1 MSIVWTNPSES
12 GIGDRFLDL
21 LNFTTYAVVRGKHL
35 KCVYPVQPFTFTD
48 YEKSRPT
55 YRLEDY
61 KLSNIK
67 TYMNLPKSLHLYLHE
82 NEVGDFDEVIK
93 ATHYNDS
100 PFTFHERYRLPC
112 SIFQFVQQY
121 LELASSISFN
131 LPHPFTPTT
140 PYMTVHLRRTDKVWD
155 HKDNIHHG
163 IQTHELDELNTKTMR
178 VMDELIQR
186 GIRSVYFCGDDRD
199 VIDFYT
205 SNYADKLH
213 ILNHEINIE
222 DEIEQVYFD
231 LHMLANSSWIILSQR
246 HSSFSLFASM
256 IKQAK
261 LVYLYEADTIEN
273 MYYTFF
279 PHIIHYSKLFQ
290 TCTILGHQGFG
301 DLFSQNA
308 IYNHYGTIYQN
319 TTILALNESVKQ
331 VLDAMLQSNPSITCK
346 VPTFQ
351 PSDPTQ
357 TCVRCHMSCSLTHCN
372 RDVSKQCISFKP
384 STDDSSICIKLGA
397 FKNYPFWSHILS
409 TGKNFVNHFYT
420 TEFFHPN
427 KKFTGFTLSIDPH
440 LNKSL
445 VSSLSIQKPY
455 AVIHE
460 IPDGNILRN
469 TIDPSLEIINLHGQ
483 SITMIDTIDLLLGAD
498 EIHVVDSSYSL
509 LIYYLTFSIKAF
521 QEKKVFL
528 HCYARSSDRDTKI
541 YEDPWHEN
549 WIRL

>member
-1 MSIVWTNPSES
+1 MSIFWKNPSET
-12 GIGDRFLDL
+12 GIGDRLLDL
-21 LNFTTYAVVRGKHL
+21 LNFTTYAAVKGKHL
-35 KCVYPVQPFTFTD
+35 KCVYPFQPFTFTD

-67 TYMNLPKSLHLYLHE
+67 TYMNLPESLHLYLYKH
-82 NEVGDFDEVIK
+82 EVGEFDEVIE

-100 PFTFHERYRLPC
+100 PFTFHERLKPPC

-121 LELASSISFN
+121 LEFASSISFN

-155 HKDNIHHG
+155 YKDNIHHG
-163 IQTHELDELNTKTMR
+163 IQVHELDELNTKTMR
-178 VMDELIQR
+178 VMDELIRR
-186 GIRSVYFCGDDRD
+186 GIQSVYFCGDDRD
-199 VIDFYT
+199 VIDFY
-205 SNYADKLH
+205 SSIYSDRLH
-213 ILNHEINIE
+213 VLNHQIKLG

-261 LVYLYEADTIEN
+261 LVYLYESDTIEN

-279 PHIIHYSKLFQ
+279 PHILHYTKLFQ

-308 IYNHYGTIYQN
+308 IYTHYAQIYQN
-319 TTILALNESVKQ
+319 TTILALNDSVKK
-331 VLDAMLQSNPSITCK
+331 VLDAMFQSNPTITCS

-351 PSDPTQ
+351 QSDPTQ
-357 TCVRCHMSCSLTHCN
+357 TCVRCHMSCSPIHCN
-372 RDVSKQCISFKP
+372 RDLSKQCISFQP
-384 STDDSSICIKLGA
+384 STDHSSVSIKLGA
-397 FKNYPFWSHILS
+397 FKNYTFWSKILS
-409 TGKNFVNHFYT
+409 TGQHFVNHFYT
-420 TEFFHPN
+420 TEFFHPH
-427 KKFTGFTLSIDPH
+427 KKFTGFSLSIDPH
-440 LNKSL
+440 SNQSL
-445 VSSLSIQKPY
+445 VSSLSIQRPY

-460 IPDGNILRN
+460 IPDGKILRN
-469 TIDPSLEIINLHGQ
+469 TIDPSLEIINLHGLSNQ
-483 SITMIDTIDLLLGAD
+483 MIDIIDLLLGAD

-509 LIYYLTFSIKAF
+509 LIYYLTFSNKAF

-528 HCYARSSDRDTKI
+528 HCYARSSDRDTRI
-541 YEDPWHEN
+541 YEDPWHTN
-549 WIRL
+549 WIRI